1 MANVNFS
8 TSSADSA
15 DIGGTPW
22 LYDFI
27 SCHIWYVRLGRTQN
41 RDRDYA
47 NLKNTPISYHPYQ
60 ETLRSG
66 SDRFW
71 MTECGHFLCDRHEH
85 EPGICTHCKS
95 TPISTYKITPNMD
108 PKLLTWFQ
116 SPLLSLM
123 TASRTI
129 NFQQAEISRL
139 VAHLREQISKQN
151 KALKK
156 AAQQIREN
164 SKTVTE
170 LEAAR
175 GEVIRLKR
183 ELASLSDGAGQP
195 AGGTFKSPV
204 VMRPIPRQHSSSDGG
219 RQFLITGN
227 LPESHGMNRNM
238 GNVQPTNDGFGTEHP
253 IQQRTTSAVQHQAD
267 GPSRGAQDPFL
278 HPSSDPRIR
287 GRPMVNDGSAV
298 IVSDRTKGMG
308 TFKHPD
314 MLGISPRKR
323 ARTDDGREYVFSFL
337 KSSEANILSGNP
349 LHRTWI
355 KGSFTLTISR
365 VEQLLLECHSIQHP
379 VRFCATPS
387 LKIKY
392 NPQTRI

>member
-1 MANVNFS
+1 MS
-8 TSSADSA
+8 H
-15 DIGGTPW
+15 
-22 LYDFI
+22 L
-27 SCHIWYVRLGRTQN
+27 VRDVERMQDQERNYTDLEI
-41 RDRDYA
+41 
-47 NLKNTPISYHPYQ
+47 TPISYHPYQ

-71 MTECGHFLCDRHEH
+71 MTECGHSLCDRHEH
-85 EPGICTHCKS
+85 EPGVCTHCKS

-183 ELASLSDGAGQP
+183 ELASLSNGTVP
-195 AGGTFKSPV
+195 SAGGTFKSPV

-219 RQFLITGN
+219 RQFLINGN
-227 LPESHGMNRNM
+227 LPENQGMNRNM
-238 GNVQPTNDGFGTEHP
+238 GNVQPTNDGFGTEQP
-253 IQQRTTSAVQHQAD
+253 IPQRRTSAAYPQAD
-267 GPSRGAQDPFL
+267 GPSRGAEDPFC
-278 HPSSDPRIR
+278 HPSNDHRIL
-287 GRPMVNDGSAV
+287 GRSMVNDGSAV

-314 MLGISPRKR
+314 ILGISPRKR
-323 ARTDDGREYVFSFL
+323 ARTDDGRE
-337 KSSEANILSGNP
+337 
-349 LHRTWI
+349 
-355 KGSFTLTISR
+355 
-365 VEQLLLECHSIQHP
+365 
-379 VRFCATPS
+379 
-387 LKIKY
+387 
-392 NPQTRI
+392 